1 MKTKLQMLYLAKP
14 CHSHLTAISTST
26 PKWLEIILE
35 GYTQDEQTKQ
45 LLTELSLTGSNDKGF
60 SLTDGIIKFKG
71 RI

>member
-1 MKTKLQMLYLAKP
+1 
-14 CHSHLTAISTST
+14 LTAISTST

-45 LLTELSLTGSNDKGF
+45 LLTKFSLTGSNDNGF
-60 SLTDGIIKFKG
+60 SLTDGIIMFKG